1 MTSGAAGGGGVAAG
15 VATATGGGF
24 ALESVKK
31 RPKKEEMG
39 KKSEVKKDL
48 KTTGQRRN
56 LPKAD
61 GGRENNLKKENEL
74 KKNEI
79 KNVQNEN
86 RVKAPRRKRT
96 KQDPTPGMTPDQ
108 KRKRSDSKANNKTA
122 NNKTANNKTA
132 NNKTTNNKTAN
143 NKTAINKTANNKN
156 ANNKSTNNLN
166 HTTSNPYT
174 SVGNPNYEKCY
185 SNPESFYPTPYTG
198 SWSANLSCQNPNP
211 AVLNTNP
218 SWLESNLSAISKNPP
233 LHNQGSFFMNLDPVI
248 QGPVSAILD
257 PSSVA
262 MKSDSGLE
270 CSDEL
275 QPRTYQTLHS
285 VFNTEDLPNVSY
297 DELLEN
303 SIDLLDSLIQESSS
317 SSSSTTSTEQS
328 RIESCSDQS
337 HTSSGDQSFHC
348 KKEPQGDT
356 KIQQREPKNQTFS
369 QVGCSNSEEKVKYIA
384 EDAAQKDTTFKGA
397 DPELTCKSFN
407 KSEFKYYPTTD
418 SEQKLDGNSVENE
431 KILKAANNK
440 KVPLE
445 ETKTD
450 PNNLV
455 VDGSGSGFY
464 QCSLCSIGTGSEF
477 LLNLHVMQT
486 HRTDISSM
494 QNMPL
499 LPFTG
504 SWSVEFENGEQQ
516 CSDESQLWI
525 DETRS
530 EEVDTSIDR
539 MPISHSKPFQSSAAY
554 DNVVVTP
561 NIIPQNNGQK
571 LSGGVKTEKV
581 SASSEQTSH
590 NVRNSNIMKARNDVP
605 MQNLNER
612 SPNFTQDQDKLKK
625 NITPNDMKSSRN
637 CNNPRKPASGASSVE
652 NQAHSMIYF
661 KNAKIPKGSVIF
673 RTAGA
678 SSKSQPAALKR
689 NSTVQKPSTTRV
701 KMCPSS
707 STAATSDSINPSSP
721 IHEEADSKLSQANS
735 SMPNILVRRPPQ
747 TDIREVVEDLPKET
761 DATKEVV
768 DLTTDGN
775 VTEDA
780 AAVMTCLERSTPTKK
795 VSSESM
801 SNVKKVKTNTKK
813 RSRADEV
820 DSSCS
825 EKQEN
830 SIEQCLA
837 TEEHKMTHKR
847 KKNCNSLLIQ
857 TIENSNA
864 AETTK
869 SEEIKKVT
877 TPIKEDSC
885 RELAKAKGKFFQFRS
900 AIKNESLKEVVFH
913 SIEA

>member
-1 MTSGAAGGGGVAAG
+1 MTKFTSGAAGGGGVAAG

-132 NNKTTNNKTAN
+132 NNK
-143 NKTAINKTANNKN
+143 
-156 ANNKSTNNLN
+156 STNNLN
-166 HTTSNPYT
+166 HATTNPYT

-218 SWLESNLSAISKNPP
+218 SWLETNLSAISKNPP

-455 VDGSGSGFY
+455 VDGSGFY

-612 SPNFTQDQDKLKK
+612 SPDFTQDQDKLKK